1 MLAMWGG
8 LQKLFWSLRA
18 DNRPYRSIGSNK
30 TMLGLCRAHVGSM
43 LGPRWLCVGP
53 CRAHVQP

>member
-30 TMLGLCRAHVGSM
+30 TMLGLCRAHVG
-43 LGPRWLCVGP
+43 RLCVGP